1 MREPPSRLRVRALLL
16 TGLLAVAFGA
26 VVFRLA
32 DLQLVRHDELARL
45 AERQHSKTITLRPR
59 RGPIYDRHGQVLAVS
74 SEVESIYA
82 LPGRVPDPAALAARL
97 APLLEEPAGELAA
110 RLKSDRP
117 FVWLRRRVPPQLS
130 QAVRALG
137 LPGIGFIPES
147 LRFYPNR
154 ELAAHLL
161 GFEGW
166 DNRGL
171 EGIELAYDGVL
182 AGEPGLALVERD
194 ALGREVTAQP
204 TILKP
209 ARPGQGV
216 VLTLDA
222 TIQYIAERELEAAWR
237 QTRAEAAMA
246 VVMDPRTGELL
257 ALAARPTYNP
267 NTYQAAPP
275 EVRRNRAVTDPF
287 EPGSIFKVILAA
299 AALEEGVVRPED
311 RFYGEEGA
319 ITVANRVIH
328 DWRRY
333 GWLTF
338 EEVLRFS
345 SNVGAIKVGL
355 TLGPE
360 RYYQYMDAFGFG
372 RLTGSGL
379 PGESRGRLR
388 PSTRWSG
395 LSLASMSIGQEVS
408 VTALQMV
415 TAVAAVANGG
425 RLPVPQVVRA
435 VLDPQGRPVTGF
447 EPQVAR
453 QVLSPRTARGLT
465 EILTQVV
472 ADGTGRKAAIEGYRV
487 AGKTGT
493 AQKLDPAVR
502 AYSRRP
508 GVLSF
513 VGFVPA
519 DDPRLVMLVLL
530 DEPKTV
536 AWGSEAA
543 APVFAAIGRQ
553 VLHYLGVPRS
563 DRPPLAVV
571 RASAAEVVPAAY
583 PGPSPGGPEEPGRM
597 PDLRGRSLREALAL
611 LAVHDVQLRV
621 AGKGFV
627 VRQTPAPGEPI
638 TPGTL
643 CRLELAPSGHRP

>member
-1 MREPPSRLRVRALLL
+1 MREPSSRLRARALLL
-16 TGLLAVAFGA
+16 TGLLVAAFGA
-26 VVFRLA
+26 VVFRLG
-32 DLQLVRHDELARL
+32 DLQILRHDELARL
-45 AERQHSKTITLRPR
+45 AERQHSKTIALHPR
-59 RGPIYDRHGQVLAVS
+59 RGPILDRHGQALAVS
-74 SEVESIYA
+74 VEVDSIYA
-82 LPGRVPDPAALAARL
+82 LPGRIADPGAVAARL
-97 APLLEEPAGELAA
+97 APLLAEPGKELAE
-110 RLKSDRP
+110 RLQSDRP
-117 FVWLRRRVPPQLS
+117 FVWLRRRVPPPVS

-171 EGIELAYDGVL
+171 EGIELAYDQLL

-204 TILKP
+204 TILQP
-209 ARPGQGV
+209 PRPGQGLI
-216 VLTLDA
+216 LTLDA

-237 QTRAEAAMA
+237 QTSAAAAMA
-246 VVMDPRTGELL
+246 VIMDPTTGEIL
-257 ALAARPTYNP
+257 ALALRPTYNP
-267 NTYQAAPP
+267 NTYQRATPALW
-275 EVRRNRAVTDPF
+275 RNRAVTDPF

-299 AALEEGVVRPED
+299 AALEEDVVRPSD

-319 ITVANRVIH
+319 ITVANRVIR
-328 DWRRY
+328 DWKRY

-355 TLGPE
+355 SLGAE
-360 RYYQYMDAFGFG
+360 RYYRYMEAFGFG
-372 RLTGSGL
+372 QLTGSGL

-388 PSTRWSG
+388 PPSRWSG

-415 TAVAAVANGG
+415 SAFAAVANGG
-425 RLPVPQVVRA
+425 RLLVPQAVRA
-435 VLDPQGRPVTGF
+435 VLDTDGRPVEEF
-447 EPQVAR
+447 EPRVAR
-453 QVLSPRTARGLT
+453 QVLSPETARRLT
-465 EILTQVV
+465 EILAEVV
-472 ADGTGRKAAIEGYRV
+472 EDGTGRKAAIEGYRV

-493 AQKLDPAVR
+493 AQKLDPLAR
-502 AYSRRP
+502 GYSRRP

-519 DDPRLVMLVLL
+519 DAPRLVMLVLL

-536 AWGSEAA
+536 VWGSEAA

-553 VLHYLGVPRS
+553 VLRYLGVPPS
-563 DRPPLAVV
+563 DRPPLALV
-571 RASAAEVVPAAY
+571 RGQAEVMPATYASAPVETREGV
-583 PGPSPGGPEEPGRM
+583 M
-597 PDLRGRSLREALAL
+597 PDLRGRSLREALTV
-611 LAVHDVQLRV
+611 LASYDVELTV
-621 AGKGFV
+621 AGKGLV
-627 VRQTPAPGEPI
+627 VHQSPAPGEPLP
-638 TPGTL
+638 PGTR
-643 CRLELAPSGHRP
+643 CRLELARPGDQS

>member
-1 MREPPSRLRVRALLL
+1 MSGSSSRFRARALLL
-16 TGLLAVAFGA
+16 TGLLIVALAA
-26 VVFRLA
+26 VVARLA
-32 DLQLVRHDELARL
+32 HLQILRHDELARL
-45 AERQHSKTITLRPR
+45 AERQHSKTIALRPR

-74 SEVESIYA
+74 GEVESIYA
-82 LPGRVPDPAALAARL
+82 LPASIDDPAAAAALL
-97 APLLEEPAGELAA
+97 APALHEPAEEVAE
-110 RLKSDRP
+110 RLQSDRP
-117 FVWLRRRVPPQLS
+117 FVWLRRKVPPAIS
-130 QAVRALG
+130 QAVRALR
-137 LPGIGFIPES
+137 LPGIGFVPES

-154 ELAAHLL
+154 ELAAQLI

-166 DNRGL
+166 DGHGL
-171 EGIELAYDGVL
+171 EGVELAYDKLL

-209 ARPGQGV
+209 PRPGQGF

-237 QTRAEAAMA
+237 QTRAESAMA

-257 ALAARPTYNP
+257 ALAIRPTFNP
-267 NTYQAAPP
+267 NTYQAATPAAW
-275 EVRRNRAVTDPF
+275 RNRAITDPF

-299 AALEEGVVRPED
+299 AALEEGVVHRDD
-311 RFYGEEGA
+311 RFYGEQGV

-328 DWRRY
+328 DWKKY

-338 EEVLRFS
+338 EEVLQFS

-360 RYYQYMDAFGFG
+360 RYYRHMDAFGFG
-372 RLTGSGL
+372 HLTGSGL

-388 PSTRWSG
+388 PPGRWSG

-415 TAVAAVANGG
+415 AAVSAVANGG
-425 RLPVPQVVRA
+425 RLLVPRIVRA
-435 VLDPQGRPVTGF
+435 VVDPEGRQVKRF
-447 EPQVAR
+447 EPTVTR
-453 QVLSPRTARGLT
+453 QVLSPETSRVLT

-493 AQKLDPAVR
+493 AQKLDPVARV
-502 AYSRRP
+502 YSRKP
-508 GVLSF
+508 GVLTF

-536 AWGSEAA
+536 VWGSEAA

-553 VLHYLGVPRS
+553 VLRHLGIPPS
-563 DRPPLAVV
+563 DRPPLALV
-571 RASAAEVVPAAY
+571 RGPTAEVVPVAY
-583 PGPSPGGPEEPGRM
+583 AGPPGEGQEETRPM
-597 PDLRGRSLREALAL
+597 PDLVGRGLRQALTV
-611 LAVHDVQLRV
+611 LAPYDVELKV
-621 AGKGFV
+621 SGKGFV
-627 VRQTPAPGEPI
+627 VRQTPAPGEPLA
-638 TPGTL
+638 PGTL
-643 CRLELAPSGHRP
+643 CRLTLAPPGTRP